1 MSVPNVLLHTDGQ
14 KNPVDELGPSWDTI
28 VLLKAVVPILGRS
41 LHVEGGKLNLLF
53 RCALG
58 G

>member
-41 LHVEGGKLNLLF
+41 LHVGGKLNLLF
-53 RCALG
+53 RRALG